1 MKKCNLYRHILSRV
15 VRKQHG
21 RGISQNS
28 IFDFLTFELRLEFV
42 MKEPER
48 DLSLTFESINWF
60 NLGSQLGSFNLF
72 KH

>member
-21 RGISQNS
+21 RGISQTS

-48 DLSLTFESINWF
+48 DLSLTFESINLIWDR
-60 NLGSQLGSFNLF
+60 N
-72 KH
+72 